1 MIVLKL
7 KDSGAVAGRI
17 SEDDFQ
23 FLVDQLE
30 EESEEDTD
38 YFISAETIE
47 LLRQRG
53 GGENL
58 MSILKQAATGSAE
71 GVELS
76 WSRE

>member
-1 MIVLKL
+1 MIVLKV

-38 YFISAETIE
+38 CFISTETIE
-47 LLRQRG
+47 LLAQRG
-53 GGENL
+53 GSENL
-58 MSILKQAATGSAE
+58 MNLLQQAVSGSAE